1 MKKSRNST
9 FFRDLE
15 DGKLLKCGL
24 KRLLGIEYR
33 NVRKIWMRN
42 YLSLIPQSGIV
53 YSKSIQ

>member
-15 DGKLLKCGL
+15 DGKLLKCGS

-33 NVRKIWMRN
+33 NVRKILMKN
-42 YLSLIPQSGIV
+42 YLS
-53 YSKSIQ
+53 